1 MNSLKNFRTEI
12 NKIDAQI
19 IKLLA
24 TRCIICEEVAIY
36 KKAHNISMM
45 QPERIK
51 EVINKS
57 IKLGKDYN
65 ISEEFIDKI
74 FTTII
79 NYSCVIEDKLMKDL
93 GSIIFFVVCR
103 RKKRR

>member
-1 MNSLKNFRTEI
+1 MNPLENFRTEI
-12 NKIDAQI
+12 DKIDEQL

-24 TRCIICEEVAIY
+24 KRYSVCEKVAIY

-51 EVINKS
+51 EVINRA
-57 IKLGKDYN
+57 IKLGKNYH
-65 ISEEFIDKI
+65 ISEEFINKI
-74 FTTII
+74 FTIII

-93 GSIIFFVVCR
+93 
-103 RKKRR
+103 